1 MDLITV
7 SIFKCQPHGR
17 LSLSFKSFLNI
28 SKVHKT
34 LLKVIHIAHALV
46 ADEGGKPGLE
56 EVQKEEEEE
65 EHIGTAGFDVA
76 VHRSD

>member
-1 MDLITV
+1 M
-7 SIFKCQPHGR
+7 
-17 LSLSFKSFLNI
+17 
-28 SKVHKT
+28 
-34 LLKVIHIAHALV
+34 IHIAHALV